1 MKKRTKIIATI
12 SDQRCDVEFIRS
24 LYEAGM
30 NAARINSAHV
40 TTESAAKVVENV
52 RKVSDRIAIIID
64 TKGPEIRVTGMAPG
78 FETGIKVSRGDMIR
92 IKGSETNEPSNNEV
106 VYVNDSSIYKDVPVG
121 AAILIDDGELE
132 MEVTEKKDDELIC
145 RVKNNGVIKPRK
157 SVNIPNVPI
166 NLPSVTE
173 RDFEFINWAI
183 DMDIDFI
190 AHSFVRKKEDVLAV
204 KKIIEE
210 RNSTIKIISKIE
222 NQEGVN
228 NIDEILDETYGIMV
242 ARGDLG
248 VEIPAERIP
257 GTQRFL
263 VNKCIESK
271 IPVIIATQML
281 HTMISNPRPTRAE
294 ISDVANA
301 IYQRVDAVMLSGE
314 TANGDYPVEAVETM
328 ARVAAEVEKDHS
340 NPNIEMNL
348 VRINNEI
355 TAQLCRSAV
364 RATLNLPVK
373 AIVIDT
379 LSGRTGRYLAAFRS
393 QKPVFAVCYRKSVMR
408 HLAISYGIHA
418 IYSEPS
424 INHEGF
430 LLSILY
436 YLEEKKWLSKED
448 LIVVLGGSFGAAKG
462 ASFMEIGNV
471 LNLEHK
477 ALTNACRNLLHPNE
491 KEARHYKKI
500 RGERHVHPLSFT
512 FGCYLHL
519 YRQALPQL
527 LQGRIHIPGRH
538 LFNTS
543 SIIYIL
549 RAAARRAKPQG
560 RCQPGPAFHPPQG
573 LPRPGQRTPPSL

>member
-157 SVNIPNVPI
+157 SVNRPNVSI

-477 ALTNACRNLLHPNE
+477 ALTNA
-491 KEARHYKKI
+491 K
-500 RGERHVHPLSFT
+500 
-512 FGCYLHL
+512 
-519 YRQALPQL
+519 
-527 LQGRIHIPGRH
+527 
-538 LFNTS
+538 
-543 SIIYIL
+543 
-549 RAAARRAKPQG
+549 
-560 RCQPGPAFHPPQG
+560 
-573 LPRPGQRTPPSL
+573 

>member
-132 MEVTEKKDDELIC
+132 MEVTEKKDSELMC
-145 RVKNNGVIKPRK
+145 RIKNTGVIKPRK

-477 ALTNACRNLLHPNE
+477 ALTNA
-491 KEARHYKKI
+491 K
-500 RGERHVHPLSFT
+500 
-512 FGCYLHL
+512 
-519 YRQALPQL
+519 
-527 LQGRIHIPGRH
+527 
-538 LFNTS
+538 
-543 SIIYIL
+543 
-549 RAAARRAKPQG
+549 
-560 RCQPGPAFHPPQG
+560 
-573 LPRPGQRTPPSL
+573 

>member
-263 VNKCIESK
+263 VNKCIESE

-477 ALTNACRNLLHPNE
+477 ALTNA
-491 KEARHYKKI
+491 K
-500 RGERHVHPLSFT
+500 
-512 FGCYLHL
+512 
-519 YRQALPQL
+519 
-527 LQGRIHIPGRH
+527 
-538 LFNTS
+538 
-543 SIIYIL
+543 
-549 RAAARRAKPQG
+549 
-560 RCQPGPAFHPPQG
+560 
-573 LPRPGQRTPPSL
+573 

>member
-248 VEIPAERIP
+248 VEIPAERSP
-257 GTQRFL
+257 GTQRCL

-477 ALTNACRNLLHPNE
+477 ALTNA
-491 KEARHYKKI
+491 K
-500 RGERHVHPLSFT
+500 
-512 FGCYLHL
+512 
-519 YRQALPQL
+519 
-527 LQGRIHIPGRH
+527 
-538 LFNTS
+538 
-543 SIIYIL
+543 
-549 RAAARRAKPQG
+549 
-560 RCQPGPAFHPPQG
+560 
-573 LPRPGQRTPPSL
+573 

>member
-242 ARGDLG
+242 ARGDLV

-477 ALTNACRNLLHPNE
+477 ALTNA
-491 KEARHYKKI
+491 K
-500 RGERHVHPLSFT
+500 
-512 FGCYLHL
+512 
-519 YRQALPQL
+519 
-527 LQGRIHIPGRH
+527 
-538 LFNTS
+538 
-543 SIIYIL
+543 
-549 RAAARRAKPQG
+549 
-560 RCQPGPAFHPPQG
+560 
-573 LPRPGQRTPPSL
+573 

>member
-40 TTESAAKVVENV
+40 TTESTAKVVENV

-477 ALTNACRNLLHPNE
+477 ALTNA
-491 KEARHYKKI
+491 K
-500 RGERHVHPLSFT
+500 
-512 FGCYLHL
+512 
-519 YRQALPQL
+519 
-527 LQGRIHIPGRH
+527 
-538 LFNTS
+538 
-543 SIIYIL
+543 
-549 RAAARRAKPQG
+549 
-560 RCQPGPAFHPPQG
+560 
-573 LPRPGQRTPPSL
+573 

>member
-92 IKGSETNEPSNNEV
+92 IKGSETTEPSNNEV

-477 ALTNACRNLLHPNE
+477 ALTNA
-491 KEARHYKKI
+491 K
-500 RGERHVHPLSFT
+500 
-512 FGCYLHL
+512 
-519 YRQALPQL
+519 
-527 LQGRIHIPGRH
+527 
-538 LFNTS
+538 
-543 SIIYIL
+543 
-549 RAAARRAKPQG
+549 
-560 RCQPGPAFHPPQG
+560 
-573 LPRPGQRTPPSL
+573 

>member
-314 TANGDYPVEAVETM
+314 TANGDYPVEAGETM

-477 ALTNACRNLLHPNE
+477 ALTNA
-491 KEARHYKKI
+491 K
-500 RGERHVHPLSFT
+500 
-512 FGCYLHL
+512 
-519 YRQALPQL
+519 
-527 LQGRIHIPGRH
+527 
-538 LFNTS
+538 
-543 SIIYIL
+543 
-549 RAAARRAKPQG
+549 
-560 RCQPGPAFHPPQG
+560 
-573 LPRPGQRTPPSL
+573 

>member
-418 IYSEPS
+418 IYSDPS

-477 ALTNACRNLLHPNE
+477 ALTNA
-491 KEARHYKKI
+491 K
-500 RGERHVHPLSFT
+500 
-512 FGCYLHL
+512 
-519 YRQALPQL
+519 
-527 LQGRIHIPGRH
+527 
-538 LFNTS
+538 
-543 SIIYIL
+543 
-549 RAAARRAKPQG
+549 
-560 RCQPGPAFHPPQG
+560 
-573 LPRPGQRTPPSL
+573 

>member
-281 HTMISNPRPTRAE
+281 YSMVGSPRPTRAE
-294 ISDVANA
+294 VSDVASA
-301 IYQRVDAVMLSGE
+301 IYERVDAVMLSGE

-477 ALTNACRNLLHPNE
+477 ALTNA
-491 KEARHYKKI
+491 K
-500 RGERHVHPLSFT
+500 
-512 FGCYLHL
+512 
-519 YRQALPQL
+519 
-527 LQGRIHIPGRH
+527 
-538 LFNTS
+538 
-543 SIIYIL
+543 
-549 RAAARRAKPQG
+549 
-560 RCQPGPAFHPPQG
+560 
-573 LPRPGQRTPPSL
+573 

>member
-1 MKKRTKIIATI
+1 MKKRTKIIAPI

-477 ALTNACRNLLHPNE
+477 ALTNA
-491 KEARHYKKI
+491 K
-500 RGERHVHPLSFT
+500 
-512 FGCYLHL
+512 
-519 YRQALPQL
+519 
-527 LQGRIHIPGRH
+527 
-538 LFNTS
+538 
-543 SIIYIL
+543 
-549 RAAARRAKPQG
+549 
-560 RCQPGPAFHPPQG
+560 
-573 LPRPGQRTPPSL
+573 

>member
-314 TANGDYPVEAVETM
+314 TANGQYPVEAVKTM
-328 ARVAAEVEKDHS
+328 ARVAREIEKDTAQNS
-340 NPNIEMNL
+340 PNYDMNL

-355 TAQLCRSAV
+355 TAQLSRSAV
-364 RATLNLPVK
+364 RACINLPIR
-373 AIVIDT
+373 AIIIDT
-379 LSGRTGRYLAAFRS
+379 LSGRTGRYLAAFRGE
-393 QKPVFAVCYRKSVMR
+393 KPVYAVCYRKSVMR
-408 HLAISYGIHA
+408 QLGISYGIHA
-418 IYSEPS
+418 MYREPT
-424 INHEGF
+424 INHESF
-430 LLSILY
+430 LLGVLY
-436 YLEEKKWLSKED
+436 YLEDRKWLCKED
-448 LIVVLGGSFGAAKG
+448 MIVVIGGSFGAAKG
-462 ASFMEIGNV
+462 ASFLEIGNV

-477 ALTNACRNLLHPNE
+477 ALNAQNL
-491 KEARHYKKI
+491 
-500 RGERHVHPLSFT
+500 
-512 FGCYLHL
+512 
-519 YRQALPQL
+519 
-527 LQGRIHIPGRH
+527 
-538 LFNTS
+538 
-543 SIIYIL
+543 
-549 RAAARRAKPQG
+549 
-560 RCQPGPAFHPPQG
+560 
-573 LPRPGQRTPPSL
+573 

>member
-132 MEVTEKKDDELIC
+132 MEVTDKKDDELIC

-477 ALTNACRNLLHPNE
+477 ALTNA
-491 KEARHYKKI
+491 K
-500 RGERHVHPLSFT
+500 
-512 FGCYLHL
+512 
-519 YRQALPQL
+519 
-527 LQGRIHIPGRH
+527 
-538 LFNTS
+538 
-543 SIIYIL
+543 
-549 RAAARRAKPQG
+549 
-560 RCQPGPAFHPPQG
+560 
-573 LPRPGQRTPPSL
+573 

>member
-436 YLEEKKWLSKED
+436 FLEEKKWLSKED

-477 ALTNACRNLLHPNE
+477 ALTNA
-491 KEARHYKKI
+491 K
-500 RGERHVHPLSFT
+500 
-512 FGCYLHL
+512 
-519 YRQALPQL
+519 
-527 LQGRIHIPGRH
+527 
-538 LFNTS
+538 
-543 SIIYIL
+543 
-549 RAAARRAKPQG
+549 
-560 RCQPGPAFHPPQG
+560 
-573 LPRPGQRTPPSL
+573 

>member
-477 ALTNACRNLLHPNE
+477 ALTNA
-491 KEARHYKKI
+491 K
-500 RGERHVHPLSFT
+500 
-512 FGCYLHL
+512 
-519 YRQALPQL
+519 
-527 LQGRIHIPGRH
+527 
-538 LFNTS
+538 
-543 SIIYIL
+543 
-549 RAAARRAKPQG
+549 
-560 RCQPGPAFHPPQG
+560 
-573 LPRPGQRTPPSL
+573 

>member
-145 RVKNNGVIKPRK
+145 RVKNNGVIKQRK
-157 SVNIPNVPI
+157 SVKIPNVPI
-166 NLPSVTE
+166 NLPAVTE

-477 ALTNACRNLLHPNE
+477 ALTNA
-491 KEARHYKKI
+491 K
-500 RGERHVHPLSFT
+500 
-512 FGCYLHL
+512 
-519 YRQALPQL
+519 
-527 LQGRIHIPGRH
+527 
-538 LFNTS
+538 
-543 SIIYIL
+543 
-549 RAAARRAKPQG
+549 
-560 RCQPGPAFHPPQG
+560 
-573 LPRPGQRTPPSL
+573 

>member
-64 TKGPEIRVTGMAPG
+64 TKGPEIRVTGMASG

-477 ALTNACRNLLHPNE
+477 ALTNA
-491 KEARHYKKI
+491 K
-500 RGERHVHPLSFT
+500 
-512 FGCYLHL
+512 
-519 YRQALPQL
+519 
-527 LQGRIHIPGRH
+527 
-538 LFNTS
+538 
-543 SIIYIL
+543 
-549 RAAARRAKPQG
+549 
-560 RCQPGPAFHPPQG
+560 
-573 LPRPGQRTPPSL
+573 

>member
-78 FETGIKVSRGDMIR
+78 FETGIKVSRGDTIR
-92 IKGSETNEPSNNEV
+92 IKGSQTNEPSSNEV

-132 MEVTEKKDDELIC
+132 MEVTDKKDDELIC

-477 ALTNACRNLLHPNE
+477 ALTNA
-491 KEARHYKKI
+491 K
-500 RGERHVHPLSFT
+500 
-512 FGCYLHL
+512 
-519 YRQALPQL
+519 
-527 LQGRIHIPGRH
+527 
-538 LFNTS
+538 
-543 SIIYIL
+543 
-549 RAAARRAKPQG
+549 
-560 RCQPGPAFHPPQG
+560 
-573 LPRPGQRTPPSL
+573 

>member
-64 TKGPEIRVTGMAPG
+64 TKGPEFRVTGMAPG

-145 RVKNNGVIKPRK
+145 RIKNNGVIKPRK

-477 ALTNACRNLLHPNE
+477 ALTNA
-491 KEARHYKKI
+491 K
-500 RGERHVHPLSFT
+500 
-512 FGCYLHL
+512 
-519 YRQALPQL
+519 
-527 LQGRIHIPGRH
+527 
-538 LFNTS
+538 
-543 SIIYIL
+543 
-549 RAAARRAKPQG
+549 
-560 RCQPGPAFHPPQG
+560 
-573 LPRPGQRTPPSL
+573 

>member
-132 MEVTEKKDDELIC
+132 MEVTEKKDNELIC

-477 ALTNACRNLLHPNE
+477 ALTNA
-491 KEARHYKKI
+491 K
-500 RGERHVHPLSFT
+500 
-512 FGCYLHL
+512 
-519 YRQALPQL
+519 
-527 LQGRIHIPGRH
+527 
-538 LFNTS
+538 
-543 SIIYIL
+543 
-549 RAAARRAKPQG
+549 
-560 RCQPGPAFHPPQG
+560 
-573 LPRPGQRTPPSL
+573 

>member
-1 MKKRTKIIATI
+1 M
-12 SDQRCDVEFIRS
+12 
-24 LYEAGM
+24 
-30 NAARINSAHV
+30 
-40 TTESAAKVVENV
+40 
-52 RKVSDRIAIIID
+52 
-64 TKGPEIRVTGMAPG
+64 
-78 FETGIKVSRGDMIR
+78 
-92 IKGSETNEPSNNEV
+92 
-106 VYVNDSSIYKDVPVG
+106 
-121 AAILIDDGELE
+121 
-132 MEVTEKKDDELIC
+132 
-145 RVKNNGVIKPRK
+145 
-157 SVNIPNVPI
+157 NIPNVPI

-379 LSGRTGRYLAAFRS
+379 LSGRTGATWPLSAAKNPS
-393 QKPVFAVCYRKSVMR
+393 SPFATAKASC
-408 HLAISYGIHA
+408 AT
-418 IYSEPS
+418 
-424 INHEGF
+424 
-430 LLSILY
+430 
-436 YLEEKKWLSKED
+436 WLSLTASMRFTASRPSTTKASCSASSTTSRRRN
-448 LIVVLGGSFGAAKG
+448 GSRK
-462 ASFMEIGNV
+462 
-471 LNLEHK
+471 
-477 ALTNACRNLLHPNE
+477 
-491 KEARHYKKI
+491 
-500 RGERHVHPLSFT
+500 
-512 FGCYLHL
+512 
-519 YRQALPQL
+519 
-527 LQGRIHIPGRH
+527 
-538 LFNTS
+538 
-543 SIIYIL
+543 
-549 RAAARRAKPQG
+549 
-560 RCQPGPAFHPPQG
+560 
-573 LPRPGQRTPPSL
+573 RT